1 MVVRLTDCLY
11 AGLCLK
17 LAGLVQRSTDSG
29 ATQYSSRETSELS
42 QWLCHDDSIINI
54 FVLIIII
61 TRQPPAYSY
70 V

>member
-42 QWLCHDDSIINI
+42 QWLCHDDSTINTVVGTVI
-54 FVLIIII
+54 
-61 TRQPPAYSY
+61 
-70 V
+70 